1 MVDHPITYNSG
12 SELKLNKKLYNKSAY
27 LNTIDTQ
34 FTELVP
40 PPPPVVEPVSV
51 DEFFVL
57 YNDLFYEIP
66 KEGEVNS
73 HQYLIKTSVEYVD
86 SQSTSND
93 IQALLNEITTLREEN
108 LVLQQSIVDLTLPT
122 NDNTNAIS

>member
-1 MVDHPITYNSG
+1 M
-12 SELKLNKKLYNKSAY
+12 
-27 LNTIDTQ
+27 
-34 FTELVP
+34 
-40 PPPPVVEPVSV
+40 VEPVSIG
-51 DEFFVL
+51 EFFTL

-73 HQYLIKTSVEYVD
+73 HQFLIKSSAEYVG

-108 LVLQQSIVDLTLPT
+108 LVLQQSIVDLTLQT
-122 NDNTNAIS
+122 NDNTNATS

>member
-1 MVDHPITYNSG
+1 MANHPTPHNSG

-27 LNTIDTQ
+27 LNTINTQ

-40 PPPPVVEPVSV
+40 PPPPVVEPVSIG
-51 DEFFVL
+51 EFFTL

-73 HQYLIKTSVEYVD
+73 HQYLIKTSVEYVG

-93 IQALLNEITTLREEN
+93 IQALLNEITNLREEN
-108 LVLQQSIVDLTLPT
+108 LALQQNIAELTIQT
-122 NDNTNAIS
+122 NGNNNSTI

>member
-1 MVDHPITYNSG
+1 MDNYTTLYDSG
-12 SELKLNKKLYNKSAY
+12 SELKLSKKLYNKSAY
-27 LNTIDTQ
+27 LNVIDTQ

-40 PPPPVVEPVSV
+40 PTPPVEEPVSV

-57 YNDLFYEIP
+57 YDTLFYEIP

-73 HQYLIKTSVEYVD
+73 HQFLIKSSIEYVD

-93 IQALLNEITTLREEN
+93 IQALLDEITSLREEN
-108 LVLQQSIVDLTLPT
+108 LVLQQNIVDLTIST
-122 NDNTNAIS
+122 DDNTNSIS

>member
-1 MVDHPITYNSG
+1 MADNPTYNG
-12 SELKLNKKLYNKSAY
+12 SELSLNKKLYNKSAY
-27 LNTIDTQ
+27 LNTIDNQ

-40 PPPPVVEPVSV
+40 PTPPVEEPVSV

-73 HQYLIKTSVEYVD
+73 HQYLIKTSVEYVG

-93 IQALLNEITTLREEN
+93 IQALLNEITNLREEN
-108 LVLQQSIVDLTLPT
+108 SSTTTKYSRTNPIQT
-122 NDNTNAIS
+122 NDNTNSTI

>member
-1 MVDHPITYNSG
+1 MANHPTPHNSG

-27 LNTIDTQ
+27 LNTINTQ

-40 PPPPVVEPVSV
+40 PPPPVVEPVSTG
-51 DEFFVL
+51 EFFAL

-73 HQYLIKTSVEYVD
+73 HQFLIKSSVEYVG

-122 NDNTNAIS
+122 NDNTNATS

>member
-73 HQYLIKTSVEYVD
+73 HQYLIKTSVEYVG

-93 IQALLNEITTLREEN
+93 IQALLNEITNLREEN
-108 LVLQQSIVDLTLPT
+108 LALQQNIAELTIQT
-122 NDNTNAIS
+122 NGNNNSTI

>member
-1 MVDHPITYNSG
+1 MDNSLKPYDSG
-12 SELKLNKKLYNKSAY
+12 SELKLSKKLYDKPAY
-27 LNTIDTQ
+27 LNVINTQ

-40 PPPPVVEPVSV
+40 PTPPVEEPISV

-57 YNDLFYEIP
+57 YNALFYEIP

-73 HQYLIKTSVEYVD
+73 HQFLIKNSVEYVG

-93 IQALLNEITTLREEN
+93 LQALLNEITSLREEN
-108 LVLQQSIVDLTLPT
+108 LTLQQNIVDLTIST
-122 NDNTNAIS
+122 DDNTNSIK

>member
-1 MVDHPITYNSG
+1 MDNSLKPYDSG
-12 SELKLNKKLYNKSAY
+12 SELKLSKKLYNKPAY
-27 LNTIDTQ
+27 LNVINTQ

-40 PPPPVVEPVSV
+40 PIPPIEEPISV

-73 HQYLIKTSVEYVD
+73 HQFLIKSSVEYVG

-108 LVLQQSIVDLTLPT
+108 LVLQQSIVDLTLQT
-122 NDNTNAIS
+122 NDNTNATS

>member
-1 MVDHPITYNSG
+1 MANNPTYNG
-12 SELKLNKKLYNKSAY
+12 SELSLNKKLYNKSAY
-27 LNTIDTQ
+27 LNTIDNQ

-40 PPPPVVEPVSV
+40 PTPPVEEPVSV

-73 HQYLIKTSVEYVD
+73 HQYLIKTSVEYVG

-93 IQALLNEITTLREEN
+93 IQALLNEITNLREEN
-108 LVLQQSIVDLTLPT
+108 LALQQNIAELTIQT
-122 NDNTNAIS
+122 NGNDNSTI

>member
-1 MVDHPITYNSG
+1 MANHSTLYNSG
-12 SELKLNKKLYNKSAY
+12 SELTLSKKIYNKSAY

-34 FTELVP
+34 FTELTP
-40 PPPPVVEPVSV
+40 PIPVVEEPISV
-51 DEFFVL
+51 DEFFQS

-73 HQYLIKTSVEYVD
+73 HQYLIKTSVEYVG

-108 LVLQQSIVDLTLPT
+108 LVLQQSIVDLTLQT
-122 NDNTNAIS
+122 NDNINTIS

>member
-1 MVDHPITYNSG
+1 MDNNYTHNSG
-12 SELKLNKKLYNKSAY
+12 SELSLSKKIYEKSAY
-27 LNTIDTQ
+27 LNTIGNQ

-40 PPPPVVEPVSV
+40 PTPPIETPISV

-66 KEGEVNS
+66 KEGEINS
-73 HQYLIKTSVEYVD
+73 HQYLIKSSIEYVG

-108 LVLQQSIVDLTLPT
+108 LTLQQNIVDLTLPE
-122 NDNTNAIS
+122 NDNTNTNN

>member
-1 MVDHPITYNSG
+1 MDNSLKPYDSG
-12 SELKLNKKLYNKSAY
+12 SELKLSKKFYNKPAY
-27 LNTIDTQ
+27 LNVINTQ

-40 PPPPVVEPVSV
+40 PIPPIEEPISV

-73 HQYLIKTSVEYVD
+73 HQFLIKSSVEYVG

-108 LVLQQSIVDLTLPT
+108 LVLQQSIVDLTLQT
-122 NDNTNAIS
+122 NDNTNATS

>member
-1 MVDHPITYNSG
+1 MANHSTPYNSG
-12 SELKLNKKLYNKSAY
+12 SELTLSKKIYNKSAY

-40 PPPPVVEPVSV
+40 ILPPVVDPVSV
-51 DEFFVL
+51 GEFFVL

-73 HQYLIKTSVEYVD
+73 HQFLIKSSVEYVG

-122 NDNTNAIS
+122 NDNTNTIS

>member
-1 MVDHPITYNSG
+1 M
-12 SELKLNKKLYNKSAY
+12 
-27 LNTIDTQ
+27 
-34 FTELVP
+34 
-40 PPPPVVEPVSV
+40 

-73 HQYLIKTSVEYVD
+73 HQYLIKTSVEYVG

-93 IQALLNEITTLREEN
+93 IQALLNEITNLREEN
-108 LVLQQSIVDLTLPT
+108 LALQQNIAELTIQT
-122 NDNTNAIS
+122 NGNNNSTI